1 MYNASTYRALAQS
14 RQQDLLNEAR
24 QRQLAALAPKQERSG
39 RFARVV
45 ALVRRNRPVRPA
57 ATATS

>member
-24 QRQLAALAPKQERSG
+24 QRQLAALAPRQVRSG
-39 RFARVV
+39 RFARVA
-45 ALVRRNRPVRPA
+45 ALLRRHRPFRPA
-57 ATATS
+57 AAATS